1 MISGIRKEVVN
12 DIKDFCK
19 KFGINTVINEEKRY
33 EILTEQYEKL
43 KFPLVF
49 YDLHIEDAGS
59 PIPFEDN
66 KYCYDEEIQV
76 LLTLENREKLYDFNM
91 LYMFLANTNATN
103 DYFDERKHKRKI
115 RKVYKI
121 QETPFNFMGRRY
133 YKQVL
138 QFSYFAEHYIN
149 KDFREE

>member
-1 MISGIRKEVVN
+1 MTSEIRKEVVN

-33 EILTEQYEKL
+33 EILAEQYEKL

-76 LLTLENREKLYDFNM
+76 LLTMENREKLYDFDM

-103 DYFDERKHKRKI
+103 DYFDERKHKKKI

>member
-1 MISGIRKEVVN
+1 MTSEIRKEVVN

-33 EILTEQYEKL
+33 EILAEQYEKL

-76 LLTLENREKLYDFNM
+76 LLTMENREKLYDFDM

>member
-1 MISGIRKEVVN
+1 MTSGIRKEVVN

-49 YDLHIEDAGS
+49 YDLHIENAGS

>member
-1 MISGIRKEVVN
+1 MTSEIRKEVVN

-76 LLTLENREKLYDFNM
+76 LLTMENREKLYDFDM

-133 YKQVL
+133 YKHVL

>member
-1 MISGIRKEVVN
+1 MTNEIRKEVAN
-12 DIKDFCK
+12 DIKEFCK
-19 KFGINTVINEEKRY
+19 KFGINQVINEEKRD
-33 EILTEQYEKL
+33 EISAEQYEKL

-49 YDLHIEDAGS
+49 YNLYIEDAGS
-59 PIPFEDN
+59 PIPFGND
-66 KYCYDEEIQV
+66 KYCYDEEIQA
-76 LLTLENREKLYDFNM
+76 LLTLESREKHNDFDM

-103 DYFDERKHKRKI
+103 DYFDERKHQRKI

-121 QETPFNFMGRRY
+121 QETPFNFMGRKY

>member
-1 MISGIRKEVVN
+1 MTSEIRKEVVN

-33 EILTEQYEKL
+33 EILAEQYEKL

-49 YDLHIEDAGS
+49 YDLHIENAGS

-66 KYCYDEEIQV
+66 KYCYNEEIQV
-76 LLTLENREKLYDFNM
+76 LLTMENREKLYDFDM